1 MITNF
6 PNGISSFGVPL
17 IGGAQ
22 LADMSGTIYF
32 VDGNAG
38 NDGNDGLSWDYPK
51 KTLLHTFSVSHT
63 DIARGSDRWARR
75 NTIFIAGDSFTET
88 LTAFPQ
94 KTDVIGVGS
103 YNGHKGASICGN
115 HAPVNSAV
123 GTRFI
128 NVNFEPVTAA
138 DIMTLTGATWG
149 AEFIGCSFKAQDSG
163 DSGIIAISAI
173 QFTACPHD
181 KVINCEFIGAFTGDV
196 IDIAAGAA
204 SSMVI
209 KGNTII
215 GGANDGIVVSG
226 VATISKGRRGL
237 IADNYIDV
245 AAKTIDTRATS
256 VFNCVNNRCISANA
270 VGVTSYVIDASFAAG
285 NVITGAG
292 AAITIPDLLGRT
304 S

>member
-256 VFNCVNNRCISANA
+256 VFNCVNNRCISAA
-270 VGVTSYVIDASFAAG
+270 ALGGDSYVIDPTFACG
-285 NVITGAG
+285 NIITGAD
-292 AAITIPDLLGRT
+292 ASASVPNLLVRT
-304 S
+304 T